1 MSENYYGIYE
11 KLLER
16 YGTQS
21 WWPADSPFEML
32 IGSILVQNTSW
43 RNVEKA
49 LVQLKPFL
57 SPDQIERMT
66 QEELARL
73 IRPSGFFNVKAKRIK
88 AFLAWFRLYDYKVEN
103 LKKKDREELR
113 DQLLRI
119 NGIGRETA
127 DVMLLYAFDKPIF
140 VVDAYARRI
149 FYRLGYNMPISYDE
163 FRFIL
168 EKELPLDLF
177 LMNEYHALLVE
188 HAKVHC
194 KSNPICNGCP
204 LLDICARRL
213 E

>member
-1 MSENYYGIYE
+1 MSENYYDIYI
-11 KLLER
+11 KLLQR
-16 YGTQS
+16 YGAQS
-21 WWPADSPFEML
+21 WWPADTPFEML

-49 LVQLKPFL
+49 MEQLKPFL
-57 SPDQIERMT
+57 SPEQIEKLT

-88 AFLAWFRLYDYKVEN
+88 AFIAWFRLYDYEVEN
-103 LKKKDREELR
+103 LKKRDREEIR
-113 DQLLRI
+113 NELLGI

-149 FYRLGYNMPISYDE
+149 FYRLGNDMPVSYDG

-168 EKELPLDLF
+168 EKELPLNLL

-204 LLDICARRL
+204 LFDLCARRL